1 MALTIW
7 TEQSGY
13 SFGTFQERAIIDQ
26 LLPVDNDDGVIY
38 SVISGTLPPGTRL
51 VGNTI
56 KGTPY
61 EVPRL
66 TTFNFCIRASKG
78 VDISDRTFNIIID
91 GSDEPIFTTAEGN
104 LDIGLYKQYF
114 VLDSTYIEYQ
124 IEAYDTDTATGQHLS
139 YFIAHGDGEL
149 PPGTMLTEDG
159 RIIGYVEPVL
169 SIKPED
175 GNGWYDTGFYD
186 VVAYDFGYRST
197 NGYDSYIYDTVDF
210 DYSLPSFR
218 PKKLNRN
225 YEFTVT
231 ITDGDSV
238 SKRTF
243 SIFVVGDDYFRA
255 DNNVLLDSTGL
266 FTADVTY
273 LRAPIWVTSSDL
285 GTFRA
290 NNYLVIF
297 LDTYEVDELV
307 DFNIISATDAW
318 LQSHEYNV
326 NDLIKV
332 SDTSSFICITA
343 HTSTTSID
351 ITKWAPYG
359 LPPNMIFDYGSA
371 DIYGRI
377 PYQPEIT
384 ETYRFTVS
392 ATRYSD
398 YADESAVSYRT
409 FKVQIIGEI
418 DSILTWNTAE
428 YLGSLNANYI
438 STLKVQ
444 ATSSVINA
452 VLQYSIIDGELPNGL
467 SLTLD
472 GEIVGMV
479 TQFSDIEK
487 NIIGLTT
494 FDYNNGNYTLFDGG
508 TTSFDR
514 TFIFTIQARDRSGYG
529 AIERT
534 FTIYVTTPNQV
545 SYSNIKVQP
554 LLKLNQRDLWKD
566 FINDN
571 SIFTPSSIY
580 RLNDKNFGIQTKLS
594 MIIYAGIQLTTADAY
609 IGAMGL
615 NHKRKRFQFGEIKK
629 AIAINTG
636 TNNQVY
642 EVIYIQMVDPLEP
655 NNKRLPLSVHRGLQT
670 PIVTVDN
677 SVSYWSRSIN
687 DLTENAPF
695 ANRPNPTVTI
705 DSTGYQVS
713 NPNPNNY
720 FPNSISN
727 WRDRLKEVGMTERN
741 YLPLWMRSIQPGTK
755 SELGFT
761 LAVPLCYCKLG
772 TADDIMLNIKY
783 SGFDLQQIDYTTDR
797 YIIDSV
803 EGNASDQYLVFRNDR
818 ITI

>member
-1 MALTIW
+1 
-7 TEQSGY
+7 
-13 SFGTFQERAIIDQ
+13 
-26 LLPVDNDDGVIY
+26 
-38 SVISGTLPPGTRL
+38 
-51 VGNTI
+51 
-56 KGTPY
+56 
-61 EVPRL
+61 
-66 TTFNFCIRASKG
+66 
-78 VDISDRTFNIIID
+78 
-91 GSDEPIFTTAEGN
+91 
-104 LDIGLYKQYF
+104 
-114 VLDSTYIEYQ
+114 
-124 IEAYDTDTATGQHLS
+124 
-139 YFIAHGDGEL
+139 
-149 PPGTMLTEDG
+149 
-159 RIIGYVEPVL
+159 
-169 SIKPED
+169 
-175 GNGWYDTGFYD
+175 
-186 VVAYDFGYRST
+186 
-197 NGYDSYIYDTVDF
+197 
-210 DYSLPSFR
+210 
-218 PKKLNRN
+218 
-225 YEFTVT
+225 
-231 ITDGDSV
+231 
-238 SKRTF
+238 
-243 SIFVVGDDYFRA
+243 
-255 DNNVLLDSTGL
+255 
-266 FTADVTY
+266 
-273 LRAPIWVTSSDL
+273 
-285 GTFRA
+285 
-290 NNYLVIF
+290 
-297 LDTYEVDELV
+297 
-307 DFNIISATDAW
+307 
-318 LQSHEYNV
+318 
-326 NDLIKV
+326 
-332 SDTSSFICITA
+332 
-343 HTSTTSID
+343 
-351 ITKWAPYG
+351 
-359 LPPNMIFDYGSA
+359 MIFDYGSA

-514 TFIFTIQARDRSGYG
+514 TFNFTIQARDRSGYG

-534 FTIYVTTPNQV
+534 FTIYVTTPNQI